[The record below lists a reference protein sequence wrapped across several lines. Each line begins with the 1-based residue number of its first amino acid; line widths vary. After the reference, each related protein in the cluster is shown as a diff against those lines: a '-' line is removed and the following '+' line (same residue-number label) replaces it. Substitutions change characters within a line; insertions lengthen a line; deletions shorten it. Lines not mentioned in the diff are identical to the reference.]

1 MRAYGIKERKRVLTA
16 VSRQTAFLLWAAL
29 LMSGCAGTDCLEN
42 RSSLPLAGFYGVTP
56 GDAPGAEARSVS
68 VSLLTVYGIGAPG
81 DSLLYE
87 SATLSEAW
95 LPFRLDIDST
105 SYVFRYMA
113 YAPSGDDTAAPGEDA
128 AESPRE
134 AASPLPVEQIPADT
148 VTFRYVRRPWFA
160 DVACG
165 AMYNFEVTGIEHTGF
180 AIDSVVCPK
189 GVITNLPEE
198 NLRIYFRMEQEDP
211 DDEEQ

>member
-1 MRAYGIKERKRVLTA
+1 MIA
-16 VSRQTAFLLWAAL
+16 VSRKTVSFLAATL

-42 RSSLPLAGFYGVTP
+42 RSSLPLAGFYGVAP
-56 GDAPGAEARSVS
+56 GEAPGAEARSVS
-68 VSLLTVYGIGAPG
+68 VSQLTVYGIGAPG

-95 LPFRLDIDST
+95 LPFRLDSDNT

-113 YAPSGDDTAAPGEDA
+113 YAPSDDDTTAPGENDA
-128 AESPRE
+128 E
-134 AASPLPVEQIPADT
+134 APGEAVSPLPVELIPADT

-211 DDEEQ
+211 DDEER